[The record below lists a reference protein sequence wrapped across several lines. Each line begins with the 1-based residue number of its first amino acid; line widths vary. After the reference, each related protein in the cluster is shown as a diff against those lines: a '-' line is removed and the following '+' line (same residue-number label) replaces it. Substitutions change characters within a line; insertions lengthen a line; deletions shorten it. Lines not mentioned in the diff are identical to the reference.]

1 MHADDNTLTP
11 KMSEP
16 ADQVTNG
23 GSDAGTAPQD
33 LIFHST
39 CVRRTSV
46 SEQDRDLIH
55 HVQIKLSRDSSMLQ
69 KLKDAAEIGPR
80 LRTCPPNVISILL
93 PIARNMLEDNTE
105 PEWQRA
111 AMQMLQ
117 NMALNV
123 EPKELRCQL
132 FKVISKPRDISLV
145 NDQVNALVIL
155 IGHEYQAD
163 ALSTDLVSFSLDYL
177 PRLFM
182 AAEHARRAASR
193 ERDDPQGRLPAL
205 TERPEEEKALL
216 KFLSFAASILTEE
229 SRPSATEVSKLLSVV
244 VELAGRTTGQAIM
257 CGLLQIIRTC
267 EDTHQIP
274 FDQLENYLR
283 LLCSIAVDNR
293 YTFKREAQEL
303 LVVVITSAHWQA
315 ALDIL
320 VKKIFAQLGQSEPV
334 RSCILDVM
342 AKSCTW
348 QHDSPARQEWYC
360 TQVKNTCQ
368 SYVNDAQSSTS
379 LLRPLIDLV
388 AGCGVV
394 VDTDTLEALL
404 RTIKAQ
410 ASLLPPKGQPV
421 YNVKQEVVDGLIKL
435 FMKFYMISGPKT
447 RATYEA
453 LIQVADL
460 ANEASVRLS
469 VMKLLARLRCTSQCS
484 LEIIRIPDSQDLPK
498 AFYQP
503 HDVVSH
509 FHPSASPS
517 SQPST
522 TRTLPTTK
530 ADHTRDSGLA
540 DRTQSPSGSKKSS
553 GRGERFNDTKDPQ
566 WLHAAEEEA
575 PFADLPS
582 EQSDVSFVWNPKSK
596 QPKDSS
602 LDLACWLRTMVHELG
617 YSSDWETYSYVLV
630 YLPSQLSN
638 CSLFE
643 GYAKEI
649 TDLHELLNTQ
659 LSQNSFPDPPQHSR
673 LRRGDVA
680 LCLYHSLAMLLAYQ
694 DLIGVRQW
702 NRTVATIR
710 AGIEKYD
717 RVGRYCINVLTI
729 CCYEIPYIIENHLN
743 VIIEMMQKRITQS
756 DLAVDILEFLGGL
769 ARVPEAYNRSDIA
782 LHQKVFG
789 ICIRYIQHA
798 RERRREPP
806 IYSSPRVSGSNH
818 LVSGAS
824 SETSRLTRG
833 RDGDDGHKSLH
844 EYVFTIAYQAMIFW
858 FLAIDIR
865 ERARHVPWITQELA
879 WKGESGREEMEQQSM
894 VFLDLMHRTTFSNLG
909 ETKPTPQFADGTRRI
924 SRGSWLVGLSVV
936 TLEMML
942 DETGKAA
949 FGQFTKRQASGT
961 THAVYYHNTEDR
973 PTHQAPEVAA
983 SPTSSND
990 RPSIYPSH
998 LILQLISTISPE
1010 PIPLQPIPLP
1020 DDDEFVNRALSCF
1033 DGTDTVDGHKAAVI
1047 YVGANQTR
1055 EQNILAN
1062 EHGSE
1067 AFEALLSGLG
1077 FKVSLQGSKFN
1088 TQGLDRQFGSD
1099 GTHTYAWRD
1108 RVTEIVYHVPTM
1120 MPNDLSNDA
1129 SFARKKSHIGN
1140 DHVKIIFNDSGLAYD
1155 SETFTSDF
1163 NSVDIVIT
1171 PEARSLQRGGVKPKL
1186 ETGSDR
1192 ICEASATDKFGYFHV
1207 QVVTSDRYP
1216 KFSPAADVKVIS
1228 AGGLPP
1234 LVRQLAITASVFC
1247 QVWPAN
1253 VGDYTSPWRFR
1264 LQQIMKLR
1272 ERYANANAS
1281 ANVDYPQAADDSPT
1295 PFKDGSTW
1303 SGLVAYG
1310 GMAET
1315 DKLVSNLD
1323 FTRWTK

>member
-1 MHADDNTLTP
+1 MDANEEALTP
-11 KMSEP
+11 NMSEP
-16 ADQVTNG
+16 VTNDG
-23 GSDAGTAPQD
+23 PNPGTTAQD
-33 LIFHST
+33 LIFDTT
-39 CVRRTSV
+39 CVRRISM
-46 SEQDRDLIH
+46 SDQDRELIH
-55 HVQIKLSRDSSMLQ
+55 HVQTKLGRDSSTLQ

-80 LRTCPPNVISILL
+80 LRTCPTNVITILL
-93 PIARNMLEDNTE
+93 PTVRDMLADNTKPERQRLAVQMLRNM
-105 PEWQRA
+105 A
-111 AMQMLQ
+111 V
-117 NMALNV
+117 NV
-123 EPKELRCQL
+123 EPKELRFQL
-132 FKVISKPRDISLV
+132 FKLISKPRDILLV
-145 NDQVNALVIL
+145 EDQVKALVIL
-155 IGHEYQAD
+155 IGHGHQAD

-193 ERDDPQGRLPAL
+193 ERDDAHARLPAL
-205 TERPEEEKALL
+205 TERPEEEKTLL
-216 KFLSFAASILTEE
+216 KFLSFATSILTEE
-229 SRPSATEVSKLLSVV
+229 SRPSTTEVSKLLSVV

-257 CGLLQIIRTC
+257 RALLQIIWTC
-267 EDTHQIP
+267 ENTHQIA
-274 FDQLENYLR
+274 FDQLEDCLR
-283 LLCSIAVDNR
+283 LLCSVAVDDR
-293 YTFKREAQEL
+293 STFKQDAREL
-303 LVVVITSAHWQA
+303 LLVMITSAKWKA

-320 VKKIFAQLGQSEPV
+320 VNRIFAQLGQSEPV
-334 RSCILDVM
+334 RSCILNLM
-342 AKSCTW
+342 TKSYTC
-348 QHDSPARQEWYC
+348 QHDLASKHDWYC
-360 TQVKNTCQ
+360 IQVNNACQ
-368 SYVNDAQSSTS
+368 IYVNDAQSSVSST
-379 LLRPLIDLV
+379 RPLIDLV
-388 AGCGVV
+388 AACGVG
-394 VDTDTLEALL
+394 VDMDTLEALF
-404 RTIKAQ
+404 RTIKAE
-410 ASLLPPKGQPV
+410 ARLLSPKGQSV
-421 YNVKQEVVDGLIKL
+421 YNVKQEVADGLIKL
-435 FMKFYMISGPKT
+435 FLKSYMISGPKSKVT
-447 RATYEA
+447 FELLT
-453 LIQVADL
+453 QVADL
-460 ANEASVRLS
+460 ANEAFVRLS
-469 VMKLLARLRCTSQCS
+469 VMKLLARLRCTSAFS
-484 LEIIRIPDSQDLPK
+484 LEIIPIPDSHELSK
-498 AFYQP
+498 ALHQP
-503 HDVVSH
+503 QGVFSQ
-509 FHPSASPS
+509 FHASASPS
-517 SQPST
+517 GQPST
-522 TRTLPTTK
+522 TRTLTSAK
-530 ADHTRDSGLA
+530 ADQTRDPGLA
-540 DRTQSPSGSKKSS
+540 DRTQSPSGSKRFS
-553 GRGERFNDTKDPQ
+553 GRSERFNDTKDPQ
-566 WLHAAEEEA
+566 WFHTAEEEA
-575 PFADLPS
+575 PFANLPS
-582 EQSDVSFVWNPKSK
+582 RQSDVTFVWNPKSK
-596 QPKDSS
+596 QPKGYS
-602 LDLACWLRTMVHELG
+602 LDLARWLRTMVHELDC
-617 YSSDWETYSYVLV
+617 SSDWETYSYVLV
-630 YLPSQLSN
+630 HLPSQLSN

-643 GYAKEI
+643 SYPKEI

-673 LRRGDVA
+673 IRRGDVA

-729 CCYEIPYIIENHLN
+729 CCYEIPHIIENHLS

-798 RERRREPP
+798 RERRRDPP

-824 SETSRLTRG
+824 SESSRLTRG
-833 RDGDDGHKSLH
+833 RDGDEGHKSLH

-879 WKGESGREEMEQQSM
+879 WKSESGREEMEQQSM

-909 ETKPTPQFADGTRRI
+909 ETKPTPHFADSTRRI

-973 PTHQAPEVAA
+973 PIHQTPEIAA
-983 SPTSSND
+983 TSMSTND
-990 RPSIYPSH
+990 QPGIFPSH

-1020 DDDEFVNRALSCF
+1020 DNDDFVNRALSVF

-1047 YVGANQTR
+1047 YVGANQTQ
-1055 EQNILAN
+1055 EQSILAN
-1062 EHGSE
+1062 EQSSE

-1077 FKVSLQGSKFN
+1077 FKVSLRGARFN

-1108 RVTEIVYHVPTM
+1108 RVTEIIYHVPTM
-1120 MPNDLSNDA
+1120 MPSDLSNDA
-1129 SFARKKSHIGN
+1129 DFARKKSHIGN

-1171 PEARSLQRGGVKPKL
+1171 PEARSLPQGNVKAKAQ
-1186 ETGSDR
+1186 TGSDAG
-1192 ICEASATDKFGYFHV
+1192 CEASTTDKFGYFHV

-1216 KFSPAADVKVIS
+1216 AFSPAADVKVVS

-1247 QVWPAN
+1247 QVWPAY
-1253 VGDYTSPWRFR
+1253 VGEYTSPWRFR